1 MSLTDSHTIIEDL
14 REGII
19 NVVTIIENQK
29 QESKASLRKNHPKL
43 TEFISSIDFTS
54 LQIVFDEQLTSH
66 AKFLRNYVSLFETL
80 LLFIRASSQQNWKL
94 LCSYTCFLYIIYV
107 NTFSRLT

>member
-19 NVVTIIENQK
+19 NAVTIIENQK

-80 LLFIRASSQQNWKL
+80 LLFIRASSQ
-94 LCSYTCFLYIIYV
+94 
-107 NTFSRLT
+107 

>member
-54 LQIVFDEQLTSH
+54 L
-66 AKFLRNYVSLFETL
+66 
-80 LLFIRASSQQNWKL
+80 
-94 LCSYTCFLYIIYV
+94 
-107 NTFSRLT
+107 